1 MLFKHHPSE
10 ALILSVLNGT
20 APAAEQ
26 KLVSDHVARCPRCQ
40 SVSAQKRVLLQELGE
55 LSRSSSSKREPLSPS
70 NTLLFPQRRSSK
82 VFAPKIVWGAIA
94 AALVIGIFAWPR
106 HIQSV
111 SAAELLSRAEATEV
125 DTTAS
130 QHFYR
135 LHVGTATCETSDPY
149 WEQSSGPGD
158 SPCERVHGQLLQAR
172 WDDRQMLSAH
182 SYRQWHDG
190 LLSHRDSV
198 LHEEPYWTIKTDT
211 DQGLLRS
218 ASLRVRSSDYRPVE
232 LTLIFAALEPVSVME
247 DIPQKRRIYVPPVT
261 SEKLTKN
268 EDLQHVDGPGDAIE
282 VQAWNLLRT
291 LGADSGWEAT
301 ITRKGGEVRVVGLI
315 RDKARQEKF
324 DTAFSNLQG
333 VTMALDQPALLPQ
346 RGGDGEGQPL
356 AENLLE
362 TLIPDAHER
371 GERVTEISDASR
383 AVVGK
388 AYLHDL
394 LVGRRHTLQ
403 GSPSAPGLNTLI
415 NEEQGDL
422 LAATAR
428 LSDLLEPLIET
439 KVSHGLHEPL
449 SYAQA
454 RKLDAAVLSL
464 VNAAPRQSAS
474 LEETKGIVLTL
485 LSKN

>member
-26 KLVSDHVARCPRCQ
+26 KLVSEHVARCPRCQ
-40 SVSAQKRVLLQELGE
+40 SVSAQKRVLLQDLSE
-55 LSRSSSSKREPLSPS
+55 LSRSSSRNREPLSPS
-70 NTLLFPQRRSSK
+70 NTLVFPQRRSPK
-82 VFAPKIVWGAIA
+82 IFAPRIAWGAIA

-149 WEQSSGPGD
+149 WEQLSGPGD

-247 DIPQKRRIYVPPVT
+247 DIPQKRRIYIPPVT

-268 EDLQHVDGPGDAIE
+268 EDLQPVDGPGDAIE

-324 DTAFSNLQG
+324 DTVFSNLQG

-346 RGGDGEGQPL
+346 RGGDGEGP
-356 AENLLE
+356 
-362 TLIPDAHER
+362 
-371 GERVTEISDASR
+371 
-383 AVVGK
+383 
-388 AYLHDL
+388 
-394 LVGRRHTLQ
+394 
-403 GSPSAPGLNTLI
+403 APGR
-415 NEEQGDL
+415 EPAGD
-422 LAATAR
+422 ADSRCAR
-428 LSDLLEPLIET
+428 T
-439 KVSHGLHEPL
+439 RRAGH
-449 SYAQA
+449 
-454 RKLDAAVLSL
+454 
-464 VNAAPRQSAS
+464 
-474 LEETKGIVLTL
+474 
-485 LSKN
+485 